1 MRFPRLLRTTSFR
14 LTLLYAGL
22 FGASVLILYSAMYWY
37 GSGYVA
43 SQIDR
48 TVDNE
53 ITELETNAK
62 GRGLSGLRET
72 VDAYARQA
80 PGDVYYYL
88 SDRNGRRLA
97 GNVPALPR
105 TLGITDWPSR
115 HRGGPFPLARH
126 SVRGHGVLVTDD
138 AYLFVGLDS
147 FELHEMQEMIGRAFL
162 WGALATV
169 LLALVGGTLMSLG
182 LLTRVE
188 AISQASREIMAG
200 DLGRRIPVRGSHDE
214 FDHLAESL
222 NAMLVRI
229 EGLMDELKQV
239 TTDIAH
245 DLRTPLTR
253 LRQRLELVN
262 RRPNSPEELKAALE
276 SSAGDVDAILETF
289 AAILRIAQLEA
300 HSSAMG
306 FQPIDLSEALSEIFE
321 IYQSVAEEEHHTLT
335 AQLAPGLSI
344 LGDRELL
351 LQLLSNLIE
360 NAIRHCPPSSN
371 IRLSAFQSADGVQV
385 LVADDGPG
393 IPQEQREK
401 VFQRFYRMERSRS
414 TPGTGL
420 GLSLVAAIAKLHR
433 ARIVLADN
441 NPGLRVELVF
451 PAP

>member
-1 MRFPRLLRTTSFR
+1 
-14 LTLLYAGL
+14 
-22 FGASVLILYSAMYWY
+22 MYWY
-37 GSGYVA
+37 GTGYVA
-43 SQIDR
+43 TQIDR

-53 ITELETNAK
+53 IAELETNAK
-62 GRGLSGLRET
+62 GRGLAGLRET
-72 VDAYARQA
+72 VNSYAREA
-80 PGDVYYYL
+80 PGDVFYYL
-88 SDRNGRRLA
+88 SDRNGHRLA
-97 GNVPALPR
+97 GNVPEMPR
-105 TLGITDWPSR
+105 ALGISNWPSR
-115 HRGGPFPLARH
+115 RHGGPFPLARH
-126 SVRGHGVLVTDD
+126 GVRGRGVVAADG
-138 AYLFVGLDS
+138 AFLFVGLDS
-147 FELHEMQEMIGRAFL
+147 FELHEMQEMTGQAFL
-162 WGALATV
+162 FGALATV
-169 LLALVGGTLMSLG
+169 LLALAGGTIMSLG

-200 DLGRRIPVRGSHDE
+200 DLGRRIPVRGSRDE

-222 NAMLVRI
+222 NAMLERI

-262 RRPNSPEELKAALE
+262 RRPSSPDELKAALE

-300 HSSAMG
+300 HGSAMG
-306 FQPIDLSEALSEIFE
+306 FQPIDLSEALSEIVE
-321 IYQSVAEEEHHTLT
+321 IFQSVAEEENQQLT
-335 AQLAPGLSI
+335 AGIAPGLSV

-351 LQLLSNLIE
+351 LQLLSNLVE
-360 NAIRHCPPSSN
+360 NAIRHCPKHSA
-371 IRLSAFQSADGVQV
+371 IHLSASQKADGVQIQV
-385 LVADDGPG
+385 VDNGPG
-393 IPQEQREK
+393 IPLELREK

-433 ARIVLADN
+433 ARIALTDN

-451 PAP
+451 PAA